1 MTDQGE
7 PTGASRSYRSRNR
20 RVGWTIRLT
29 PLGVILLAVFNLLVV
44 IGLVVGVMRII
55 QVTGNR
61 WLVGQV
67 SASKTPLSETTP
79 TDIPSTLTPIKQ
91 PTVSPSTQPSSTS
104 QPGTPTPSLQP
115 VSTQTLYQGLII
127 LALDEGGN
135 SHIYAYQP
143 REGGAGQPLPLTRL
157 TYGPWDDVNPAISP
171 DGRRVAFASN
181 RSGYWDIYL
190 LDLDSGGIT
199 RITDT
204 LDYDG
209 APAWSPDNQWLVY
222 ETYINDNLEIKI
234 QSVFTVSDTVQLTNN
249 SGADFSPAWSPGGRQ
264 IAFVSNQSGENEI
277 WVANLDN
284 GEDERFMEVS
294 QSPGSSN
301 SRPSWSPDGKSLAW
315 VSEQDGMRN
324 IFIRAMDSPTASSAP
339 GMASIKDLGSGD
351 WPIWSPDGETILTVL
366 ESPNH
371 YYMTAYPV
379 QSPGLVF
386 PTIELPGR
394 VDGLSWGNISLS
406 SSLPAVYQQ
415 AAMITPTELY
425 DPALLTLPTDSG
437 GRYQLAQLDGITAPH
452 PYLHDLVDE
461 SFQALRRQIATRA
474 GWDFLSSLE
483 NAYVPLTAP
492 LDPGLGNDWL
502 YTGRAFAVDTV
513 PMNAGWVVVVRENF
527 STETY
532 WRVYLKAFYQDG
544 SAGVPLHELPWN
556 FDGRNNSDVT
566 AYEQG
571 GEKLKEIPTGYWIDF
586 TSRSLAYG
594 WERMPALPNWRD
606 SYRATRFSEFAM
618 TGGLDWQTAMLQL
631 YPPEVLVTPSPV
643 YPPTKTPTAT
653 LRWYVSPTPTL
664 TATPRPTF
672 TPASETQASSTLTP
686 NPLLAASPTPGG

>member
-7 PTGASRSYRSRNR
+7 PTGSSRSYRSRNR
-20 RVGWTIRLT
+20 RVGWTIRIT
-29 PLGVILLAVFNLLVV
+29 PLGVLLLMVFNLLVAA
-44 IGLVVGVMRII
+44 GLVVGVMRLL
-55 QVTGNR
+55 QASGHP
-61 WLVGQV
+61 WLLGQV
-67 SASKTPLSETTP
+67 PASETPLSETTP
-79 TDIPSTLTPIKQ
+79 TDLPPTQTSTRQ
-91 PTVSPSTQPSSTS
+91 PTVSPTTQPSSTLPPN
-104 QPGTPTPSLQP
+104 PGTPSPQP
-115 VSTQTLYQGLII
+115 VIAETLYQGLII

-135 SHIYAYQP
+135 KHIYAYQP
-143 REGGAGQPLPLTRL
+143 QESAAGQSLPLTRL
-157 TYGPWDDVNPAISP
+157 TYGPWDDVDPAISP
-171 DGRRVAFASN
+171 DGRSVAFASN

-190 LDLDSGGIT
+190 LDLDSSRIT
-199 RITDT
+199 RMTDT
-204 LDYDG
+204 LAYDG

-234 QSVFTVSDTVQLTNN
+234 QSVSTVSDTVQLTNN
-249 SGADFSPAWSPGGRQ
+249 RAADFSPVWSPGGRQ
-264 IAFVSNQSGENEI
+264 IAFVSSQSGENEI
-277 WVANLDN
+277 WIADLDD
-284 GEDERFMEVS
+284 GEDQRFTDIS
-294 QSPGSSN
+294 QSPGTSN
-301 SRPSWSPDGKSLAW
+301 SHPSWSPDGKELAW

-324 IFIRAMDSPTASSAP
+324 IFIREMGSSAATSTP
-339 GMASIKDLGSGD
+339 GPVSLKDLGSGD
-351 WPIWSPDGETILTVL
+351 WPVWSPDGLTILTSL
-366 ESPNH
+366 DSPNH
-371 YYMTAYPV
+371 YYLTAYPV

-386 PTIELPGR
+386 PTIELPGK
-394 VDGLSWGNISLS
+394 VDGLSWGNITLS
-406 SSLPAVYQQ
+406 SSLQAVYQQ

-425 DPALLTLPTDSG
+425 NPALLTQPTDSG
-437 GRYQLAQLDGITAPH
+437 GRYKLAPLDGVTAPQA
-452 PYLHDLVDE
+452 YLHDLVDE
-461 SFQALRRQIATRA
+461 SFQALRKQIAAGA
-474 GWDFLSSLE
+474 GWDFLSNLE

-513 PMNAGWVVVVRENF
+513 PMNAGWLVVVRENF

-532 WRVYLKAFYQDG
+532 WRVYIKAFYQDG

-571 GEKLKEIPTGYWIDF
+571 GEKLTEIPPGYWIDF
-586 TSRSLAYG
+586 TSQALAYG

-606 SYRATRFSEFAM
+606 SYRAARFNEFAM

-631 YPPEVLVTPSPV
+631 YPPEVLITPSPV

-672 TPASETQASSTLTP
+672 TPGLEATVTVTT
-686 NPLLAASPTPGG
+686 SPGE